1 MTEATSPIPSIIET
15 RNLTKTYN
23 TYPKPITALED
34 ISFTA
39 EEGCFMS
46 LVGPSGCGKS
56 TLLQIL
62 AGLLPSSSGDV
73 LVDGVPVRKPMPDKI
88 AIVFQDATLLP
99 WKTVIENIEFPL
111 EVQKVTRSERRER
124 AKAMLALVGLA
135 EFGNHHPFELS
146 GGMRQ
151 RVSIARGLAQNP
163 RIILMDEP
171 FGALDEQTRL
181 KMGYEL
187 LHIWAKT
194 KKTIFMITH
203 SLTEALFLSDVV
215 LVMSQRPGRI
225 VDVIRSGLPR
235 PRTYDMI
242 GSPAFGD
249 ARNRIWRLIGG
260 DERLAAEGTG
270 L

>member
-1 MTEATSPIPSIIET
+1 MTNPTVIET
-15 RNLTKTYN
+15 RKLTKTYSVDAA
-23 TYPKPITALED
+23 PVTALAD
-34 ISFTA
+34 ISFAA
-39 EEGCFMS
+39 EEGSFVS

-62 AGLLPSSSGDV
+62 AGLIASSSGEV
-73 LVDGVPVRKPMPDKI
+73 LVDGMPVRKPMPDKI
-88 AIVFQDATLLP
+88 AVIFQDATLLP
-99 WKTVIENIEFPL
+99 WKTVIQNIEFPL
-111 EVQKVTRSERRER
+111 EIQNVPQRER
-124 AKAMLALVGLA
+124 HARAQAMLALVGLA
-135 EFGNHHPFELS
+135 DFAERHPHELS

-151 RVSIARGLAQNP
+151 RVSIP

-181 KMGYEL
+181 KMGNEL
-187 LHIWAKT
+187 LRIWTKT
-194 KKTIFMITH
+194 NKTIFLITH

-225 VDVIRSGLPR
+225 IDVIRTGLPR

-242 GSPAFGD
+242 GSAEFGE
-249 ARNRIWRLIGG
+249 ARNRIWHLIGG
-260 DERLAAEGTG
+260 DERVTAESTG

>member
-1 MTEATSPIPSIIET
+1 MTKPTVIET
-15 RNLTKTYN
+15 RKLTKTYN
-23 TYPKPITALED
+23 ANVAPVTALAD
-34 ISFTA
+34 ISFAA
-39 EEGCFMS
+39 EESSFVT

-62 AGLLPSSSGDV
+62 AGLISSSSGEV
-73 LVDGVPVRKPMPDKI
+73 LVDGVPVRRPMPDKI
-88 AIVFQDATLLP
+88 AVVFQDATLLP
-99 WKTVIENIEFPL
+99 WKTVIQNIEFPL
-111 EVQKVTRSERRER
+111 EIQNVPQRERRER
-124 AKAMLALVGLA
+124 AQAMLALVGLA
-135 EFGNHHPFELS
+135 DFADRHPHELS

-181 KMGYEL
+181 KMGNEL
-187 LHIWAKT
+187 LRIWSKT
-194 KKTIFMITH
+194 SKTIFLITH

-225 VDVIRSGLPR
+225 IDVIRTGLPR

-242 GSPAFGD
+242 GSPEFGE
-249 ARNRIWRLIGG
+249 ARNRIWHLIDG
-260 DERLAAEGTG
+260 DEQIAAGSAG